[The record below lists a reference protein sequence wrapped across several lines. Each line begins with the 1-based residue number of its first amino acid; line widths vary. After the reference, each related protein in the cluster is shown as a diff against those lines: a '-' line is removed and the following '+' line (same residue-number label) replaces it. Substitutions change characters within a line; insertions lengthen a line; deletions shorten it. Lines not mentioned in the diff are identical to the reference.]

1 MRELHIIL
9 AHLQAAAAQLPVV
22 APDDSHEQ
30 DVENHEESESRKV
43 QAAMRSGLPFSEY
56 CFVFNPLDESD
67 REAIVTTIQDD
78 LGDVYRDLARGLAL
92 FDAGRHSDA
101 IWEWRF
107 SYFSHWGRHAVH
119 AQAAIWQFLADG
131 NNFD

>member
-1 MRELHIIL
+1 M
-9 AHLQAAAAQLPVV
+9 
-22 APDDSHEQ
+22 
-30 DVENHEESESRKV
+30 
-43 QAAMRSGLPFSEY
+43 LPFNEY

-67 REAIVTTIQDD
+67 REAILTTIEDD
-78 LGDVYRDLARGLAL
+78 ISGIYEDLKEGVAL
-92 FDAGRHSDA
+92 CDAGRYSDA

-107 SYFSHWGRHAVH
+107 AYYSHWGRHVAH